1 MSVNRSAGK
10 RVLMLL
16 ENSTIPNDSRVF
28 AEATELTRAGYQ
40 VTVISPAAS
49 GQPLS
54 EVLDG
59 VRTYRFP
66 LRPSGNGLLGY
77 LWEYGYA
84 MAATFVISLV
94 LFARDGFDVVHANNP
109 PDTFV
114 FIAAFYKLF
123 GVRFV
128 FDHHDLSPEMYYAR
142 FGGRGRPLIYR
153 VLVLLERLS
162 CRLADH
168 VIATNESY
176 KAIEMQ
182 RSHVPEQRITVVRN
196 GPDLSRVRL
205 VEPDPGLRQ
214 RGRTVIG
221 YMGAMGVQDG
231 VDYLLR
237 ALWHLVH
244 DLRRTDFFCVLIGPE
259 DPAVGL
265 NALTIELGLEEYVWR
280 TGYIPYADLLRY
292 LSTADICVDPDPSNP
307 FNDRCTM
314 TKMMVYMAL
323 GKPIVAFDLP
333 EHRFTAQQAASYVK
347 PNDELEFARGLVEL
361 MDDAERR
368 QAMGS
373 FGRQRVESALAWSYS
388 VPPLLEVYRTV
399 TAAPAVTDANL
410 TTSHACGQPEMAA
423 QERTRAPRSL
433 DLAS

>member
-1 MSVNRSAGK
+1 MTVNPSAGK

-16 ENSTIPNDSRVF
+16 ENSLYPHDSRVL
-28 AEATELTRAGYQ
+28 AEATTLTGAGYQ
-40 VTVISPAAS
+40 VTVIAPAIS
-49 GQPLS
+49 GQPFY
-54 EVLDG
+54 EVLNG
-59 VRTYRFP
+59 VRAYRFP
-66 LRPSGNGLLGY
+66 FRPSGHGFLGY
-77 LWEYGYA
+77 LWEYGYS
-84 MAATFVISLV
+84 MAATFVISLIV
-94 LFARDGFDVVHANNP
+94 FARHGFDVVHANNP
-109 PDTFV
+109 PDVFV

-142 FGGRGRPLIYR
+142 FGAGGRRLIYH
-153 VLVLLERLS
+153 VLILLEKLS

-182 RSHVPEQRITVVRN
+182 RGRVPEERITIVRN
-196 GPDLSRVRL
+196 GPNLDHIRPI
-205 VEPDPGLRQ
+205 EPDAGLRE
-214 RGRTVIG
+214 RGQTIIG

-237 ALWHLVH
+237 AIWHLIH

-265 NALTIELGLEEYVWR
+265 EALTIELGLEKYVWR
-280 TGYIPYADLLRY
+280 TGYIPHADLLRY

-347 PNDELEFARGLVEL
+347 PNDELEFARALAEL
-361 MDDAERR
+361 MDDAGRR

-373 FGRQRVESALAWSYS
+373 FARQRAESALAWSYS
-388 VPPLLEVYRTV
+388 VPALLEVYRTV
-399 TAAPAVTDANL
+399 TAAPALTDASL
-410 TTSHACGQPEMAA
+410 TTRLQSHGSEQPEI
-423 QERTRAPRSL
+423 
-433 DLAS
+433 ASGE